1 MNCAISGLRIYTDST
16 GNLPRQREATIQP
29 LIKGIQADYIPARW
43 SGVDTSGIRVVGKC
57 VLILMDEC
65 SPVSSGAAGM
75 ALMKESGVAAAS
87 VVPMPGVR
95 LPDDVIERMTMGA
108 ETGVLVAVAAGA
120 FLLNEDGTA
129 WSGYKP
135 RPGDRVYIEK
145 YAGKLIRGRDGR
157 NYRLMDYQS
166 IGATYDEEQD

>member
-1 MNCAISGLRIYTDST
+1 
-16 GNLPRQREATIQP
+16 
-29 LIKGIQADYIPARW
+29 
-43 SGVDTSGIRVVGKC
+43 
-57 VLILMDEC
+57 MDEC